1 MDHEEYEKKQRAMHR
16 RDNLRKALT
25 YLFLSV
31 WTVVVLF
38 PFYWMVL
45 TSLKSYAAYNAE
57 HTPVFFTLEPTL
69 ENYQNADGTVTVPEA
84 LVKYMGTDIIK

>member
-31 WTVVVLF
+31 WAVVVLF

-45 TSLKSYAAYNAE
+45 T
-57 HTPVFFTLEPTL
+57 
-69 ENYQNADGTVTVPEA
+69 
-84 LVKYMGTDIIK
+84 